1 MAEDTTGDLRESDHE
16 KNDEPGMISVHDR
29 DTDFEKTD
37 TLSCPSQ
44 KIWIS

>member
-1 MAEDTTGDLRESDHE
+1 MGRRYYRRFERESDHE
-16 KNDEPGMISVHDR
+16 KNDEPAMISVHDT

-44 KIWIS
+44 KSG